1 MQVFKKSLAALTA
14 LTLSAAILLSG
25 CGGSSSSADPSSSPA
40 ETTVEAT
47 VETTVQSTTES
58 KPGKTA
64 DIDPLLWKVEGKNGS
79 TMYLFGTIHV
89 GDERNKQVLD
99 MLKDEISAS
108 DAVAAEFDTV
118 AYKEDTN
125 QQLSAAMSMLLND
138 GTTIKDHMRA
148 DLYEKSVKYLT
159 DAGLYMT
166 AYDMYNMG
174 FWNNM
179 LSSTAIRLSSYSTDY
194 GMEGLVLN
202 EAKSGNKEILE
213 LESAQYQTELISGF
227 SDELQNLLIEAFLD
241 TADTYSDEIKK
252 LHEAWLAGDEDKLND
267 EIEGETEE
275 DDDEELTPEQQKLLD
290 DYQKKMYDDRNDG
303 MVKKAVEYLESGK
316 NVFFTA
322 GTAHFLGDKGIVKQL
337 TDKGYKVERIHI
349 S

>member
-14 LTLSAAILLSG
+14 LSLSAAILLSG
-25 CGGSSSSADPSSSPA
+25 CSGSSSSVDPSSSPA
-40 ETTVEAT
+40 ETTVE
-47 VETTVQSTTES
+47 TTVQSTAES
-58 KPGKTA
+58 KPDNTA
-64 DIDPLLWKVEGKNGS
+64 DIDPLLWKVEGKNGN

-89 GDERNKQVLD
+89 GDERNKQVFD
-99 MLKDEISAS
+99 MLKDEINAC

-118 AYKEDTN
+118 AYAEDVN
-125 QQLSAAMSMLLND
+125 QQLATVMSMMLND

-148 DLYEKSVKYLT
+148 DLYDKSVKYLT
-159 DAGLYMT
+159 DAGVYTT
-166 AYDMYNMG
+166 AYDMYNLG
-174 FWNNM
+174 FWNNA
-179 LSSTAIRLSSYSTDY
+179 LSSTAVQLSPYSTDY

-213 LESAQYQTELISGF
+213 LESAQSQTDLISGF

-252 LHEAWLAGDEDKLND
+252 LHDAWLAGDEDKLND
-267 EIEGETEE
+267 EIEGETG

-290 DYQKKMYDDRNDG
+290 DYRKKMYDDRNDG

-349 S
+349 N

>member
-25 CGGSSSSADPSSSPA
+25 CGGSSSSADPSSSTA

-58 KPGKTA
+58 KPGNTA
-64 DIDPLLWKVEGKNGS
+64 DIDPLLWKVEGKNGN

-125 QQLSAAMSMLLND
+125 QQLSTVMSMLLND

-179 LSSTAIRLSSYSTDY
+179 LSSTAVRLSSYSTDY
-194 GMEGLVLN
+194 GMEDLVLN

-213 LESAQYQTELISGF
+213 LESAQSQTDLISGF

-252 LHEAWLAGDEDKLND
+252 LHDAWIAGDEDKLSD
-267 EIEGETEE
+267 EMEGETE

-290 DYQKKMYDDRNDG
+290 DYRKKMYDDRNDG
-303 MVKKAVEYLESGK
+303 MAKKAVEYLESGK

>member
-14 LTLSAAILLSG
+14 LSLSAAILLSG
-25 CGGSSSSADPSSSPA
+25 CGGASSSVDTSSSPA
-40 ETTVEAT
+40 ETTA
-47 VETTVQSTTES
+47 ETTVQATTES
-58 KPGKTA
+58 KPDNTA
-64 DIDPLLWKVEGKNGS
+64 DFDPLLWKVEGKNGN

-89 GDERNKQVLD
+89 GDERNKQVFD

-125 QQLSAAMSMLLND
+125 QQLGAVISMMLTD

-148 DLYEKSVKYLT
+148 DLYDKSVKYLT
-159 DAGLYMT
+159 DAGVYTT
-166 AYDMYNMG
+166 AYDMYNLG
-174 FWNNM
+174 FWNNA
-179 LSSTAIRLSSYSTDY
+179 LSSTAVQLSPYSTDY
-194 GMEGLVLN
+194 GMEDLVLN

-213 LESAQYQTELISGF
+213 LESAQYQTDLISGF
-227 SDELQNLLIEAFLD
+227 SDELQNLLIESFHE

-252 LHEAWLAGDEDKLND
+252 LHDAWLAGDEDKLND
-267 EIEGETEE
+267 ELEGETEE
-275 DDDEELTPEQQKLLD
+275 DDEELTPEQQKLLD

-303 MVKKAVEYLESGK
+303 MVKKAVEYLDSGK

-349 S
+349 Y